1 MNSQPVANNHLP
13 KNRRCSGKLRILLE
27 RFYAVRPSQNSQPT
41 PPWENSELDVRLGDR
56 KSLVKGL
63 AKELEIDEPY
73 LEKRAAVV
81 RKDLG

>member
-1 MNSQPVANNHLP
+1 MTLKRIRLCARVCGPTQPKFPADSAL
-13 KNRRCSGKLRILLE
+13 GELRIG
-27 RFYAVRPSQNSQPT
+27 RAPGGRPGTS
-41 PPWENSELDVRLGDR
+41 R

-81 RKDLG
+81 RKNLG